1 MGAPL
6 EASLCFFWSLV
17 PVAQPG
23 WRHDCVSFYCH
34 FNEISV
40 QRITGLQTIK
50 KEMLQQL
57 ERWDFLKKTLLW
69 FTSVLYSCAS
79 TLYVEVTPGIYEIM
93 TAIMGSLLFCYRVNR
108 PLLYMAWQFS
118 PPVASYQHTVLLP
131 HAQMWSVKRAT
142 PLHRCFNL
150 PNRQTAL
157 DHGGS
162 E

>member
-6 EASLCFFWSLV
+6 EASLCFFWSLL

-40 QRITGLQTIK
+40 QRITGLQIIK

-57 ERWDFLKKTLLW
+57 ETFSRKL
-69 FTSVLYSCAS
+69 LYSCAS

-142 PLHRCFNL
+142 PFHRCFNL

>member
-6 EASLCFFWSLV
+6 EASLCFFWSLL

-40 QRITGLQTIK
+40 QRITGLQIIK

-57 ERWDFLKKTLLW
+57 ETFSRKL
-69 FTSVLYSCAS
+69 LYSCAS
-79 TLYVEVTPGIYEIM
+79 TQVTPGIYEIM